1 MGRAWGVHGLPND
14 TLSQATSA
22 ALPKL
27 RTHTSPTTATYQRLS
42 STSQFDGST
51 GTLRAA
57 DWRMTCR
64 AWARFAEEQPE
75 PLGRDRRSGAQTHST
90 PDGRQWRAN
99 QGVGIMH
106 HLTMKWLRAPWCAG
120 PPPMANGNGGADLR
134 VELAAHRSRRSAAR
148 NALGPITTDLL
159 PATHREHK
167 DGVHHGHQYR
177 LCCDRQ
183 QAKPGRWRG
192 PAVSNRG
199 RVVRPCPGRAFH
211 FATEKIAADR
221 LPTIGQLIFG
231 AVTEGR
237 ARRGF

>member
-1 MGRAWGVHGLPND
+1 VHGACMGRAWGVHGACMGRAWGVHGACMGRAWD
-14 TLSQATSA
+14 QWVGMIAKRHTVSATSA

-27 RTHTSPTTATYQRLS
+27 RTHTSPITVTYQRLS
-42 STSQFDGST
+42 STSQFDGPT

-64 AWARFAEEQPE
+64 AWTRFAEEQPE
-75 PLGRDRRSGAQTHST
+75 PLALAERHGSTQRSTTQST
-90 PDGRQWRAN
+90 PDGSQWRAN
-99 QGVGIMH
+99 QGVCIIY

-120 PPPMANGNGGADLR
+120 PPPPGMANGNGGADLR
-134 VELAAHRSRRSAAR
+134 VESAAHRSRRSESAAR

-183 QAKPGRWRG
+183 
-192 PAVSNRG
+192 
-199 RVVRPCPGRAFH
+199 
-211 FATEKIAADR
+211 
-221 LPTIGQLIFG
+221 
-231 AVTEGR
+231 
-237 ARRGF
+237 